1 MSKQLHPF
9 LENLLKIISWIP
21 GFKSFTTLLDPPSL
35 EFWFVIPAE
44 IHIQVKERPPTT
56 LKDDR
61 NHFRPMKN
69 PKKSSQWNL
78 FQKPLAPSQCTNT
91 THFTK
96 GEKKKPSTSTSYS
109 VPSSVICHFDSCPG
123 EQRSKLPTP
132 SLLSHKCSGWEEKK
146 TKDRALGHPNTHQ
159 DLQGRKRKKNQ
170 RIWYTPNSGSLGQT
184 NTQWAIKSPCT
195 KKGAFQVP

>member
-35 EFWFVIPAE
+35 EFWFVTPAE
-44 IHIQVKERPPTT
+44 IHIQVKERPPRPWKMTAITSGPWRT
-56 LKDDR
+56 LRNPHNEIYFR
-61 NHFRPMKN
+61 NHWLHLNVPT
-69 PKKSSQWNL
+69 PPTS
-78 FQKPLAPSQCTNT
+78 P
-91 THFTK
+91 K

>member
-96 GEKKKPSTSTSYS
+96 GGKKKTFH
-109 VPSSVICHFDSCPG
+109 VH
-123 EQRSKLPTP
+123 K
-132 SLLSHKCSGWEEKK
+132 LLSSFISDLSFWFLPWRTTLKAS
-146 TKDRALGHPNTHQ
+146 HPFSSLPQ
-159 DLQGRKRKKNQ
+159 MFRVRRKEN
-170 RIWYTPNSGSLGQT
+170 
-184 NTQWAIKSPCT
+184 
-195 KKGAFQVP
+195 

>member
-96 GEKKKPSTSTSYS
+96 GEKKNLPRPQATQFLHQWF
-109 VPSSVICHFDSCPG
+109 VILIPALENNAQSFPPLLFS
-123 EQRSKLPTP
+123 PTNVQ
-132 SLLSHKCSGWEEKK
+132 GEKK
-146 TKDRALGHPNTHQ
+146 RKLKTELLVTPILTKIYKAGRGRRIKGYDTH
-159 DLQGRKRKKNQ
+159 L
-170 RIWYTPNSGSLGQT
+170 IL
-184 NTQWAIKSPCT
+184 
-195 KKGAFQVP
+195 VL

>member
-1 MSKQLHPF
+1 MYQHHPLHQR
-9 LENLLKIISWIP
+9 
-21 GFKSFTTLLDPPSL
+21 G
-35 EFWFVIPAE
+35 
-44 IHIQVKERPPTT
+44 
-56 LKDDR
+56 
-61 NHFRPMKN
+61 
-69 PKKSSQWNL
+69 
-78 FQKPLAPSQCTNT
+78 
-91 THFTK
+91 
-96 GEKKKPSTSTSYS
+96 KKKPSTSTSYS

-195 KKGAFQVP
+195 KKGAFQVINMNSFKVARECFLSYFPSSGFTIRCCEDQMLLIFYNFYFFTLWSRQFKIAKIMILSSSIDMCSMLLSSLGSSIF